1 MKSNV
6 YEIFK
11 VLIMKGT
18 WKLKLRMWMTSILM
32 FTIVYILVMIAGSY
46 LGVGS
51 YMIWL
56 VASLVIVFL
65 QYWFGPSLVKRS
77 MNVRPLS
84 EAEAPHIH
92 QMVQELA
99 DEAGIPK
106 PEVGLSEVDIPNAF
120 AYGRSKR
127 SGHIA
132 ITRPILGLLDRDELR
147 AVIGHEMGHLKHND
161 MIVTTV
167 VSVIPMICYYI
178 ALAFMF
184 SGDRDNGGTVLIGI
198 LGYVFYLVG
207 QLLVLF
213 ISRIREYYA
222 DEASVEFGNRP
233 AALVSALYKLS
244 YGAARCNEQTI
255 ADLNT
260 NRAFFVNDINNAK
273 HDVND
278 FSQIDFDGDGK
289 ISDDELRRLA
299 NSDVKIS
306 RKNGVMELLSTHPD
320 SLKRVKRLAEL
331 ENEV

>member
-1 MKSNV
+1 
-6 YEIFK
+6 
-11 VLIMKGT
+11 MKGT
-18 WKLKLRMWMTSILM
+18 WKLKLRMWITSILM
-32 FTIVYILVMIAGSY
+32 FTIVYFFIMMVGLYM
-46 LGVGS
+46 GVS
-51 YMIWL
+51 SWLLYM
-56 VASLVIVFL
+56 VASLIIVFL

-99 DEAGIPK
+99 DAAGIPK
-106 PEVGLSEVDIPNAF
+106 PEIGLSEVNIPNAF
-120 AYGRSKR
+120 AYGRSRR

-132 ITRPILGLLDRDELR
+132 ITRPILGLLDRDELK
-147 AVIGHEMGHLKHND
+147 AVIGHEMGHIKHND

-178 ALAFMF
+178 ALSFMF
-184 SGDRDNGGTVLIGI
+184 SGDRDNGGTIIIGI
-198 LGYVFYLVG
+198 LGYVFYLFG

-244 YGAARCNEQTI
+244 YGAARCDEKTI

-273 HDVND
+273 ND
-278 FSQIDFDGDGK
+278 IVDFRQIDFDGDGR

-306 RKNGVMELLSTHPD
+306 KKNGAMELLSTHPD

-331 ENEV
+331 EDQV

>member
-1 MKSNV
+1 
-6 YEIFK
+6 
-11 VLIMKGT
+11 MKGT
-18 WKLKLRMWMTSILM
+18 WKLKLRMWLTSILM
-32 FTIVYILVMIAGSY
+32 FTIVYFLVMLAGWY
-46 LGVGS
+46 LGIRS

-56 VASLVIVFL
+56 FASLVIVFL

-92 QMVQELA
+92 KMVAELA
-99 DEAGIPK
+99 QEAGIPK
-106 PEVGLSEVDIPNAF
+106 PEVGLSEINIPNAF

-132 ITRPILGLLDRDELR
+132 ITRPILGLLDYDELR
-147 AVIGHEMGHLKHND
+147 AVLGHEMGHIKHND
-161 MIVTTV
+161 MIVTAA

-178 ALAFMF
+178 ALSFMF
-184 SGDRDNGGTVLIGI
+184 SGDRDNGATIIIGL
-198 LGYVFYLVG
+198 LGYVFYLIG

-213 ISRIREYYA
+213 ISRTREYYA

-244 YGAARCNEQTI
+244 YGAARCSKETI
-255 ADLNT
+255 DDLNT

-273 HDVND
+273 HDIND
-278 FSQIDFDGDGK
+278 FKQIDFDGDGK
-289 ISDDELRRLA
+289 ISDEELRKLA
-299 NSDVKIS
+299 NSEVKIS
-306 RKNGVMELLSTHPD
+306 KTNGIMELLSTHPD

-331 ENEV
+331 EN

>member
-1 MKSNV
+1 
-6 YEIFK
+6 
-11 VLIMKGT
+11 MKGT
-18 WKLKLRMWMTSILM
+18 WKLKLRMWITSILM
-32 FTIVYILVMIAGSY
+32 FTIVYILVMLAGSD
-46 LGVGS
+46 LGVGR
-51 YMIWL
+51 YMVWM
-56 VASLVIVFL
+56 VASLIIVFL

-84 EAEAPHIH
+84 EAEAPQIH
-92 QMVQELA
+92 KMVAELA
-99 DEAGIPK
+99 QEAGIPK

-132 ITRPILGLLDRDELR
+132 ITRPILGLLDQDELR
-147 AVIGHEMGHLKHND
+147 AVIGHEMGHIKHND

-178 ALAFMF
+178 ALSFMF
-184 SGDRDNGGTVLIGI
+184 SGDRDNGGTIIIGI
-198 LGYVFYLVG
+198 LGYVFYLIG

-213 ISRIREYYA
+213 ISRTREYYA

-244 YGAARCNEQTI
+244 YGAARANKETI

-273 HDVND
+273 ND
-278 FSQIDFDGDGK
+278 IVDFRQIDFDGDGR
-289 ISDDELRRLA
+289 ISDEELKRLV

-306 RKNGVMELLSTHPD
+306 KKNGIMELLSTHPD
-320 SLKRVKRLAEL
+320 SLKRVKRLGEL
-331 ENEV
+331 EY

>member
-1 MKSNV
+1 MR
-6 YEIFK
+6 
-11 VLIMKGT
+11 GT
-18 WKLKLRMWMTSILM
+18 WRLKLRMLLTSVLM
-32 FTIVYILVMIAGSY
+32 FSIVYFLIMLIGWYMGVSSWRLYAG
-46 LGVGS
+46 
-51 YMIWL
+51 
-56 VASLVIVFL
+56 ASIVIVFL

-99 DEAGIPK
+99 DAAGIPK
-106 PEVGLSEVDIPNAF
+106 PEIGLSEINIPNAF
-120 AYGRSKR
+120 AYGRSSR

-132 ITRPILGLLDRDELR
+132 ITRPILGLLDRDELK
-147 AVIGHEMGHLKHND
+147 AVLGHEMGHIKHND
-161 MIVTTV
+161 MIVTAA

-178 ALAFMF
+178 ALSFMF
-184 SGDRDNGGTVLIGI
+184 SGDSRNGGGIIIGI
-198 LGYVFYLVG
+198 LGYVFYLIG

-213 ISRIREYYA
+213 ISRTREYYA

-244 YGAARCNEQTI
+244 YGATRCSKETI

-260 NRAFFVNDINNAK
+260 NRAFFVNDINNAR
-273 HDVND
+273 HDIND
-278 FSQIDFDGDGK
+278 FQQIDFDGDGR
-289 ISDDELRRLA
+289 ISDEELRRLA

-306 RKNGVMELLSTHPD
+306 RKNGIMEILSTHPD

-331 ENEV
+331 ES